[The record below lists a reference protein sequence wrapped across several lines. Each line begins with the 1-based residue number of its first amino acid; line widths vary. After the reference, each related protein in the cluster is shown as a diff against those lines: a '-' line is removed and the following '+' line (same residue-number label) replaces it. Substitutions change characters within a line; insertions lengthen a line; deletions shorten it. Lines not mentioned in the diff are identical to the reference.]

1 MNAKIFNVFTVFLLL
16 FISSCSLLDSH
27 DAYDLKKITWGSDT
41 FPLVILGGG
50 CAGLTAGIYAGQANI
65 PCIIIQGPKVGGA
78 LAQSHSVRN
87 FPGFNELPGAEIV
100 NKIKEQARIA
110 GAEINTGTVTNI
122 DLSSWPRTIEIQ
134 HPHDGSKR
142 IIKALSVIVA
152 LGTEPNKLGIS
163 GEDGYWTKGVSNCA
177 TCDGP
182 LFADK
187 KVAIVGG
194 GDSAIEEA
202 NYLSAIANTVY
213 ILVRGTQL
221 KAKDKRTVTN
231 ALNKKNVTVLYN
243 TNVTTILG
251 DGMRVTNLELF
262 NTEKNEKQLMAI
274 DGLFLAIGSKPNT
287 SLLRSQLECNS
298 QGFIVCKNKQETSVP
313 GVFAA
318 GDVSD
323 PAFVQAITAAG
334 DGCKAALQAIDFL
347 KHIGFDPATI
357 IETQQ
362 KKKETPLTIL
372 KESQK
377 ESIETITTA
386 KEFKEKVVDAL
397 KPVYLDVVS
406 PMCVSCQQMMTVLE
420 SLIPHFKNNLHFFKI
435 NITEPSFDVPATLLK
450 LGGRAIQSVPTGLV
464 IVNGKEV
471 ARFVGIYKAQDI
483 KTTLDRVLKK

>member
-1 MNAKIFNVFTVFLLL
+1 MKIPFLRLIFCISLL
-16 FISSCSLLDSH
+16 FLPACSLFVPQDH
-27 DAYDLKKITWGSDT
+27 YDLKKITWNTDT
-41 FPLVILGGG
+41 IPLVILGGG

-65 PCIIIQGPKVGGA
+65 PCLIVQGPKVGGA

-87 FPGFNELPGAEIV
+87 FPGFNELPGADIV
-100 NKIKEQARIA
+100 NKIKEQARLA
-110 GAEINTGTVTNI
+110 GADINTGTVTNI

-134 HPHDGSKR
+134 QPHDGSKR
-142 IIKALSVIVA
+142 IIKALSIIVA

-187 KVAIVGG
+187 KVAVVGG
-194 GDSAIEEA
+194 GDAAIEEA
-202 NYLSAIANTVY
+202 NYLSAIASTVY
-213 ILVRGTQL
+213 ILIRDTKL
-221 KAKDKRTVTN
+221 KAKDKRAVTN
-231 ALNKKNVTVLYN
+231 VLNKKNVTVLYN
-243 TNVTTILG
+243 TKVTSILG
-251 DGMRVTNLELF
+251 DGTRVTNLELF
-262 NTEKNEKQLMAI
+262 NTQKNEKQLMAV

-287 SLLRSQLECNS
+287 ALLQKQLECNQ
-298 QGFIVCKNKQETSVP
+298 QGFIQCKNKQETSVP

-347 KHIGFDPATI
+347 KQIGFDPATI
-357 IETQQ
+357 AETQQ
-362 KKKETPLTIL
+362 KKKVTPLTIL
-372 KESQK
+372 KEPQK

-386 KEFKEKVVDAL
+386 QNFKEKVLDSL

-406 PMCVSCQQMMTVLE
+406 PMCISCQQMMTVLE
-420 SLIPHFKNNLHFFKI
+420 SLVPSYKNSMQFFKI
-435 NITEPSFDVPATLLK
+435 NITEPSFDVPAALLK
-450 LGGRAIQSVPTGLV
+450 LNSRAIQSVPTGLV

-471 ARFVGIYKAQDI
+471 ARFVGVYKAQDI
-483 KTTLDRVLKK
+483 KATLDRVLKK